1 MSENLEKALKNI
13 ISQMETI
20 EKKFDE
26 KHKLV
31 AEHPSQNGGW
41 KRLESALERIEAQVT
56 AIDISLNDP
65 NNGAIAKLNDQIAW
79 RNRVD
84 PILDANRKQDER
96 ILKLEMQLAL
106 YNKLTWA
113 LGLGTIGLIAKS
125 LMGLIITP

>member
-56 AIDISLNDP
+56 AIDISLND
-65 NNGAIAKLNDQIAW
+65 QIAW

-113 LGLGTIGLIAKS
+113 LGLGTIGLIAKA